1 MTDTPTAA
9 QLAVLERL
17 RLKREQDAAAEGTVT
32 SDQQRVVDSV
42 MSQRPEDQRPHTW
55 GETGVDMAKSLGSG
69 FARGATSLADMPSDI
84 VQGGLGMVERATGYD
99 IPEWVERGSVAF
111 LPGGMN
117 RAISGE
123 SSTEALTREL
133 PSVMGYKSKTTPGKY
148 AGTVGEFLPG
158 AIAGPSGIVRN
169 VVTQGVIPA
178 LASETAGQMTEGSAY
193 EPYAR
198 FAGALLGGGLANTGE
213 NVLRR
218 TISPGGGAAADDLA
232 HAARLREA
240 GMDVTAGQ
248 ATKNPNVL
256 AIEANNPALQSTY
269 NVADDSPQLMDFTK
283 TVLKEA
289 GLTDD
294 IAARAAAQPD
304 FIGNPYTAK
313 PQVMKELRVAN
324 SALYDD
330 ALNGVSVAPLR
341 SLSQPVYD
349 ALKIIRDIRIPSA
362 PYEIRQA
369 GSILRD
375 AVRDGRTVPA
385 TELNRIRSA
394 LGEHLSSTDPNIVK
408 VVRMTRD
415 AIDKLI
421 DNATNAM
428 GDPKRMETLLEA
440 RRRTQAIL
448 VAEHAVKNGTP
459 RGANGIIT
467 PADLSGGLKA
477 IYGNT
482 NLTTGNINNA
492 MGNLAESGL
501 RVIRDLGKPT
511 GSGWRS
517 ALPFAELGGGI
528 ATGLGAAQGAMF
540 LGAPPSLAAVPAV
553 ITAGGAALDAA
564 RRGVRQLIEANAHR
578 PIVQK
583 YLENQL
589 VNPSSGRGTVGSAV
603 RGAISGVPTY
613 STEGAGPQADGG
625 RVGRKAGGRVSSH
638 EHAADQLVRAA
649 ERAKKGWSAETEPLL
664 NQSDDAVAHA
674 LEVANR
680 SI

>member
-17 RLKREQDAAAEGTVT
+17 RLKREQDAAAAGTVPE
-32 SDQQRVVDSV
+32 DQQRVVDSV
-42 MSQRPEDQRPHTW
+42 MSQRPEDQRPHTL
-55 GETGVDMAKSLGSG
+55 GETGLDMAKSFGSG
-69 FARGATSLADMPSDI
+69 IVRGATSLADLPSDV

-123 SSTEALTREL
+123 STTEGLTREL

-158 AIAGPSGIVRN
+158 AVAGPGGIARN
-169 VVTQGVIPA
+169 LITQGVIPA
-178 LASETAGQMTEGSAY
+178 LASEGAGQLTEGSAY

-198 FAGALLGGGLANTGE
+198 FLAALTSGMSVPKLESG
-213 NVLRR
+213 VRR
-218 TISPGGGAAADDLA
+218 AISPGGGAAADDLA

-240 GMDVTAGQ
+240 GMNVSAGQ
-248 ATKNPNVL
+248 ATKSPNVL
-256 AIEANNPALQSTY
+256 AIEANNPTLQSVY
-269 NVADDSPQLMDFTK
+269 NVSDSSPQLMDFTK

-294 IAARAAAQPD
+294 IAARAAAKPN
-304 FIGNPYTAK
+304 FIGNPYTAQ
-313 PQVMKELRVAN
+313 PQVMEELRLVN
-324 SALYDD
+324 STMFND
-330 ALNGVSVAPLR
+330 ALNGVNITPLR
-341 SLSQPVYD
+341 RLT
-349 ALKIIRDIRIPSA
+349 A
-362 PYEIRQA
+362 PIYTANGMNNAPTAIQ
-369 GSILRD
+369 D
-375 AVRDGRTVPA
+375 AVDAIGDASRRGTTVPA
-385 TELNRIRSA
+385 TELQQVRSE
-394 LGEHLSSTDPNIVK
+394 LGRELSSTDGSRRDAA
-408 VVRMTRD
+408 RMARD
-415 AIDKLI
+415 AIDDLI
-421 DNATNAM
+421 DSAATPEQL
-428 GDPKRMETLLEA
+428 DLLKEA
-440 RRRTQAIL
+440 RRQHQAIL
-448 VAEHAVKNGTP
+448 VAENAVKNTTP

-467 PADLSGGLKA
+467 PADLAGALKV
-477 IYGNT
+477 IYGNK
-482 NLTTGNINNA
+482 NLTIGNINNA
-492 MGNLAESGL
+492 MGDIAQSGL

-517 ALPFAELGGGI
+517 ALPFAELGGG
-528 ATGLGAAQGAMF
+528 AMTGLGAMQGLSMM
-540 LGAPPSLAAVPAV
+540 GIPPSLAAIPAG
-553 ITAGGAALDAA
+553 IATGAAALDATRRIA
-564 RRGVRQLIEANAHR
+564 RNILEANAQR

-603 RGAISGVPTY
+603 RGAVAGIPSY
-613 STEGAGPQADGG
+613 STEGSGPQANGG
-625 RVGRKAGGRVSSH
+625 RVGRKRGGRVSSH
-638 EHAADQLVRAA
+638 DADADQLVRAA